1 MTSAPVGVEDARKLE
16 ILQATWRLIA
26 ERGYHE
32 VRVADIA
39 KAVGTSTGTV
49 HYHFPGKQDVLVEA
63 LRYCVEQAF
72 ARQSEELRKLDD
84 ARERLLRLI
93 DMQLPKAG
101 QVRDE
106 WSVWAQFWAEAALRP
121 ELRPT
126 HNDFYDRWRTAV
138 RRIVAQGVEQGVFR
152 EVDPDAFALHLSALT
167 DGLAIQVLTGSPHV
181 SVTRM
186 RDVLT
191 DFLREHL
198 FAAR

>member
-1 MTSAPVGVEDARKLE
+1 MTTAPVGVEDARKRE

-63 LRYCVEQAF
+63 LRYCVQQAF
-72 ARQSEELRKLDD
+72 ARQSEELRKLTD

-126 HNDFYDRWRTAV
+126 HNDFYDRWRTARV
-138 RRIVAQGVEQGVFR
+138 GPRADRDDVIVEG
-152 EVDPDAFALHLSALT
+152 PDAASEGPSGSDTIDDAASAE
-167 DGLAIQVLTGSPHV
+167 AN
-181 SVTRM
+181 
-186 RDVLT
+186 
-191 DFLREHL
+191 
-198 FAAR
+198 AA